1 MKKFL
6 SLFFTSIILFGIY
19 GTCEAK
25 DLRFVQISDVRYSAG
40 NDNQTFANVI
50 QDVNKQKNVE
60 FVVFTGDNLNKPSVD
75 DLDGFIK
82 EAKKLNCPYYVVI
95 GDKDVNKL
103 KHLSKIE
110 YAKYLKKH
118 IRKYKPETPSYT
130 FIKNDIVF
138 IVVDGAKDVIPGTN
152 GYFKED
158 VLTWL
163 DSELTKNKDK
173 NVIILQH
180 FPIIPPAEKESYYT
194 FKPEEYMK
202 VLIKH
207 NNVKAVISGHFGVNN
222 EQSVRGV
229 SHISTSGI
237 PDYRIIDIMDADTS
251 NPTIWAQLKQA
262 E

>member
-6 SLFFTSIILFGIY
+6 SLFFTSVILSGMCGI
-19 GTCEAK
+19 CEAK
-25 DLRFVQISDVRYSAG
+25 DMRFVQISDVRYSAG
-40 NDNQTFANVI
+40 SDNQTFANVI

-60 FVVFTGDNLNKPSVD
+60 FVVLTGDNLNKPSTD

-82 EAKKLNCPYYVVI
+82 EAKKLNCPYYIVI

-103 KHLSKIE
+103 KHLSKVE
-110 YAKYLKKH
+110 YVKYLKKH

-130 FIKNDIVF
+130 FIKDNIVF
-138 IVVDGAKDVIPGTN
+138 IVADGAKDVIPGTN

-163 DSELTKNKDK
+163 DNELTKYQDK

-180 FPIIPPAEKESYYT
+180 FPIIPPSEKEAYYT

-202 VLIKH
+202 VLAKH

-229 SHISTSGI
+229 SHISTAGI
-237 PDYRIIDIMDADTS
+237 PDYRIIDVMDADTP